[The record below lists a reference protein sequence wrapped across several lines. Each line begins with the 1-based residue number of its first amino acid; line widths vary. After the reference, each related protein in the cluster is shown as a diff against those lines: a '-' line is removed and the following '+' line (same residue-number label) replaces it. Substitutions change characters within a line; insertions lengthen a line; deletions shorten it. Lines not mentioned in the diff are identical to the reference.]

1 MPGNCCVDIDCTEMC
16 DKGEGGRLC
25 FINVMIA
32 EKESEINFDDQ
43 LKYEQ
48 ESIPWS
54 QKTRIIRRKERL
66 LN

>member
-1 MPGNCCVDIDCTEMC
+1 
-16 DKGEGGRLC
+16 
-25 FINVMIA
+25 MIA